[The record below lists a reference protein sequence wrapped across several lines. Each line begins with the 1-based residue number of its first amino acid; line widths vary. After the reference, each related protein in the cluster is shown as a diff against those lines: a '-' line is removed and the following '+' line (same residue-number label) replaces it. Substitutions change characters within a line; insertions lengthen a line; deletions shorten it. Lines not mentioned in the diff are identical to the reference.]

1 MNDLQKKQLDI
12 LKEFI
17 RVCKKH
23 NLHYFL
29 VGGTCL
35 GAIRHK
41 GFIPWDDD
49 IDVGMPRAD
58 FDKFMLLQDEFK
70 GTPLF
75 IQNYKTDSKYIYN
88 FAKLRDSSTT
98 FIEDFYANHRINHGV
113 WIDIFPIDGMSYEE
127 KESKKLAYKIRHVWF
142 NIYLAY
148 LPALRRTVRKETWFK
163 DICLNIVA
171 GLFYVFDIA
180 HYRNKYIDRYVRKID
195 YDKAKM
201 VGNYFGFNMKK
212 EAMPKEWFDE
222 YIEVDFEDIKVS
234 VLKEYDKYLTK
245 LYGNYMK
252 YPPLD
257 KQVGHH
263 YNKGLS
269 LTEGY
274 KDYIKRNR
282 I

>member
-1 MNDLQKKQLDI
+1 MQCQI
-12 LKEFI
+12 
-17 RVCKKH
+17 
-23 NLHYFL
+23 
-29 VGGTCL
+29 
-35 GAIRHK
+35 
-41 GFIPWDDD
+41 
-49 IDVGMPRAD
+49 
-58 FDKFMLLQDEFK
+58 
-70 GTPLF
+70 
-75 IQNYKTDSKYIYN
+75 KTDSKYIYN

-113 WIDIFPIDGMSYEE
+113 WIDIFPIDGMSYEV

-222 YIEVDFEDIKVS
+222 YIEVDFEDIKVINAYTEATCCGCKANLTQEDIGKLIAMNFGYDHDWCG
-234 VLKEYDKYLTK
+234 VYKVDEYLNSIKNQYERYEK
-245 LYGNYMK
+245 RMEGNEN
-252 YPPLD
+252 D
-257 KQVGHH
+257 
-263 YNKGLS
+263 
-269 LTEGY
+269 
-274 KDYIKRNR
+274 
-282 I
+282 